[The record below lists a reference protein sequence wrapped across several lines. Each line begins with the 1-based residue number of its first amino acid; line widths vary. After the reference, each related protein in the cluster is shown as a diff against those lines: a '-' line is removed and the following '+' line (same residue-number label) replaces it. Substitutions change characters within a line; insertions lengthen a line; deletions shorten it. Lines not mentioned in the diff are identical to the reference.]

1 MTLDP
6 RSFRSEDAP
15 AAAWRGVEALEPRLL
30 LSGNPQP
37 AISIGHAAV
46 TEVDSGQ
53 TTSMT
58 FTVNR
63 TGNNRAL
70 RNATVVQYR
79 ITGAD
84 GDNSA
89 TVGTDFIGGQGRV
102 RFNRGETSKTIT
114 VQVIGDDVYEGAY
127 ERLFVT
133 ATGGSNYKQL
143 NRAQLGRG
151 PRGVGFIIE
160 NDTPPQ
166 LSIADASVAE
176 GDSGTTAL
184 TFTVSL
190 DQAAG
195 APVYF
200 IYSTSDDTATA
211 GEDYTAVV
219 NGFGVIPAGQTSTT
233 ITVNV
238 LGDTVYENGGVDET
252 FNVTLTNAI
261 NATIDPLADEAVG
274 TITEDDAEPELSID
288 DVTVNES
295 AGTMTFTVTLTNAS
309 DQTIE
314 VDYTT
319 GDGTA
324 EDENGD
330 DDYVSDSGTLTFAPG
345 ETSKT
350 ITITINDDATDEDD
364 ETFTVTLSN
373 PVNASIDKAVGTGT
387 ITDNDPA
394 PTLSIDNVSDDE
406 ANGPFTFTIS
416 LSAASGK
423 TVTVTVNSADGTAED
438 ENGDGD
444 YQAIVNQVVTFNP
457 GETSKPVNV
466 TINDDNDVEEDET
479 FTLVLTA
486 PTNATIADGTGLGTI
501 INDD

>member
-6 RSFRSEDAP
+6 RSFRSLEGS
-15 AAAWRGVEALEPRLL
+15 AARWSGMEALEPRVLL
-30 LSGNPQP
+30 AANPQP
-37 AISIGHAAV
+37 AISIGNAAV
-46 TEVDSGQ
+46 AEVDNGQ

-79 ITGAD
+79 LGGSD

-89 TVGTDFIGGQGRV
+89 TVGDDFVGGTGRV

-114 VQVIGDDVYEGAY
+114 VQVIGDDAYEGAY

-133 ATGGSNYKQL
+133 ATGGKNYKQL
-143 NRAQLGRG
+143 SRAQDGRG

-160 NDTPPQ
+160 NDTPPV

-200 IYSTSDDTATA
+200 IYSTSDDSATA
-211 GEDYTAVV
+211 GEDYTAVTG
-219 NGFGVIPAGQTSTT
+219 GFGVIPAGQTSATVT
-233 ITVNV
+233 INV
-238 LGDTVYENGGVDET
+238 TGDTVYENGGVDET
-252 FNVTLTNAI
+252 FNVTVTDAI
-261 NATIDPLADEAVG
+261 NATIDPLADVAVG
-274 TITEDDAEPELSID
+274 TITEDDAEPELNIG
-288 DVTVNES
+288 DVTVDED

-309 DQTIE
+309 DQTVE

-330 DDYVSDSGTLTFAPG
+330 GDYQSDAGTLSFAPG

-350 ITITINDDATDEDD
+350 IVVTINDDATDEDN

-373 PVNASIDKAVGTGT
+373 PVNASIDTAVGTGT
-387 ITDNDPA
+387 ITDDDAA
-394 PTLSIDNVSDDE
+394 PTLSIDDVSDDE
-406 ANGPFTFTIS
+406 ANGPFVFTIT

-423 TVTVTVNSADGTAED
+423 TVEVTVNTADGTAED

-444 YQAIVNQVVTFNP
+444 YDAVVAQVVTFNP
-457 GETSKPVNV
+457 GETTKTVNV
-466 TINDDNDVEEDET
+466 TINDDGDVEDDET
-479 FTLVLTA
+479 FTVVLSA
-486 PTNATIADGTGLGTI
+486 ADNATIADGTGLGTI
-501 INDD
+501 VNDD